1 MVVSTRIIDGKES
14 RDARYYIS
22 SLDTNAER
30 LLHIVRKHWAIENEL
45 WYIALNLL
53 KQEKTAR
60 GGIHAKQLQAA
71 CNDEYLLKI
80 LAAAN

>member
-45 WYIALNLL
+45 
-53 KQEKTAR
+53 
-60 GGIHAKQLQAA
+60 
-71 CNDEYLLKI
+71 
-80 LAAAN
+80 